1 MNLRSLILAAGLLLA
16 GSAQAYTIPELRTDC
31 QAAEPIVNGER
42 VTDPGESLK
51 GARCIAYLAGFAD
64 GYAIGDFLSEKVGVK
79 LNAFCLPKTP
89 DLSSR
94 LVRAVLGGFDRVPPN
109 TGVNTATLVAS
120 SLSRSFPCADS
131 LEPKK

>member
-1 MNLRSLILAAGLLLA
+1 MNLRSLILTAGLLLA

-64 GYAIGDFLSEKVGVK
+64 SYAVSDYLASKVGILVPVGALIAIGVGRILYKNGLLAEK
-79 LNAFCLPKTP
+79 PK
-89 DLSSR
+89 
-94 LVRAVLGGFDRVPPN
+94 RAD
-109 TGVNTATLVAS
+109 TAEQVN
-120 SLSRSFPCADS
+120 
-131 LEPKK
+131 K

>member
-16 GSAQAYTIPELRTDC
+16 GSAQANTIPELRTDC

-64 GYAIGDFLSEKVGVK
+64 SYAVSDYLASKVGIS
-79 LNAFCLPKTP
+79 LNAYCLPKDN
-89 DLSSR
+89 DLTR
-94 LVRAVLGGFDRVPPN
+94 RMVRAVLAQLDYLPTNPGG
-109 TGVNTATLVAS
+109 TTATLVAGA
-120 SLSRSFPCADS
+120 LARTFPCNS
-131 LEPKK
+131 LESGK